1 MHFSSADIAKE
12 NLVVGG
18 LSHGEIENQF
28 RMMKTRMYNGAVMA
42 RVHLQ
47 SELSAPAYRR
57 GQIRVARTNED
68 SLISQ

>member
-1 MHFSSADIAKE
+1 
-12 NLVVGG
+12 
-18 LSHGEIENQF
+18 
-28 RMMKTRMYNGAVMA
+28 MYNGAVMA